1 MILNTSGST
10 FLLTLVSHSKMKL
23 LSNIAAA
30 LVLALAAGNVAK
42 IARDLGYSGI
52 SEETVPVRIQL
63 P

>member
-1 MILNTSGST
+1 
-10 FLLTLVSHSKMKL
+10 MKL
-23 LSNIAAA
+23 ISNIAAA

-52 SEETVPVRIQL
+52 SEETVPIRIQL

>member
-1 MILNTSGST
+1 MILTTSGST
-10 FLLTLVSHSKMKL
+10 FLLTLVPHSKMKL
-23 LSNIAAA
+23 ISNIAAL

-63 P
+63 F

>member
-1 MILNTSGST
+1 MILTTNGST
-10 FLLTLVSHSKMKL
+10 FLLTLVNHSKMKL
-23 LSNIAAA
+23 VSNIAAA

>member
-1 MILNTSGST
+1 
-10 FLLTLVSHSKMKL
+10 MKL
-23 LSNIAAA
+23 VSNIAAL

-42 IARDLGYSGI
+42 IAHDLGFSGI